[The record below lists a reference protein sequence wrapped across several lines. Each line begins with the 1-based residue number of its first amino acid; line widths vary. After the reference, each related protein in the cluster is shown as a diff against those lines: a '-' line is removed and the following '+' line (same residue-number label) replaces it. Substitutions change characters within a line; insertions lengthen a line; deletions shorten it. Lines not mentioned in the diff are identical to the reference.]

1 MTEQQHKGVVEE
13 LEVFGDTNGR
23 KNGQDWAMGCLYH
36 VEIQDEGMLPG
47 SRTVTRCRVAESIQT
62 RLSLWPTQKGPILS

>member
-1 MTEQQHKGVVEE
+1 MIEQQHKGIVEE

-47 SRTVTRCRVAESIQT
+47 SRTVTR
-62 RLSLWPTQKGPILS
+62 

>member
-1 MTEQQHKGVVEE
+1 MAEQHQGVAEE

-23 KNGQDWAMGCLYH
+23 KKGQDWAMGCPCH

-47 SRTVTRCRVAESIQT
+47 SRTVT
-62 RLSLWPTQKGPILS
+62 G